1 MGWLGRQIIVLD
13 HTPVNV
19 VAFALRAQRS
29 SGLMGLTSNSE
40 KCAVLAYLHIPF
52 CHRVCPYCSFYKHTP
67 GSTPIPEFI
76 NAVITEAQNRIPS
89 LPDAPRTLFLGGGT
103 PSMLS
108 PTHLEMLFT
117 GLRQHLDFSRLEDVT
132 LEANPAT
139 FDLHKAKLFRELG
152 ITRVSLGIQSFNTAV
167 LQTLGREH
175 SPEQAVRSVEILHQ
189 AEISSINIDLMFSI
203 PGQSLAVWQHSLDQ
217 AIALQPHHISAYNLT
232 FEEDTAFFQSL
243 LKGEMSENETQDRE
257 HFILAHHTL
266 TSHGFE
272 HYETSNYAR
281 SGHHSR
287 HNQGYWNGENYI
299 GLGPSAV
306 STINRTRSTNI
317 KDTSTYVSMLNV
329 LKDAVG
335 DIEILDSEDFLL
347 ERIAMGLRTREG
359 IPLSLLNTQ
368 GLHRARELSAFGLL
382 EIHENTLA
390 LTLRGSA
397 LVDAIVTEIA

>member
-1 MGWLGRQIIVLD
+1 VGRLGRQITGTGCHAPQSL
-13 HTPVNV
+13 P
-19 VAFALRAQRS
+19 FS
-29 SGLMGLTSNSE
+29 PPY
-40 KCAVLAYLHIPF
+40 VLAYLHIPF

-76 NAVITEAQNRIPS
+76 KALITEARNRIPS
-89 LPDAPRTLFLGGGT
+89 LPEPPRTLFLGGGT

-117 GLRQHLDFSRLEDVT
+117 GLRQHFNFSQLEEVT

-139 FDLHKAKLFRELG
+139 FDLAKARLFRDLG
-152 ITRVSLGIQSFNTAV
+152 ITRVSLGIQSFNAAV

-175 SPEQAVRSVEILHQ
+175 TSEQAVRSVEILHQ
-189 AEISSINIDLMFSI
+189 SEIPSINIDLMFSI
-203 PGQSLAVWQHSLDQ
+203 PGQSLADWQHTLDQ
-217 AIALQPHHISAYNLT
+217 ATALQPHHISAYNLT
-232 FEEDTAFFQSL
+232 YEEDTAFFESL
-243 LKGEMSENETQDRE
+243 LKGEMSEDEAQDRE
-257 HFILAHHTL
+257 HFLVAHQTL
-266 TSHGFE
+266 TSKGFE

-287 HNQGYWNGENYI
+287 HNQGYWKGENYI

-306 STINRTRSTNI
+306 STIDRTRSTNV
-317 KDTSTYVSMLNV
+317 KDTGTYVAMLHA
-329 LKDAVG
+329 LKDAIG
-335 DIEILDSEDFLL
+335 DIETLDSEDFRL
-347 ERIAMGLRTREG
+347 ERIAMGLRTHEG
-359 IPLSLLNTQ
+359 ISLDLLKKE
-368 GLHRARELSAFGLL
+368 GLQRAHELSAYGLL